1 MNWSCLSKRVFSLFF
16 VAVVVG
22 ALWLR
27 VHDIANRPFHND
39 EGVNYFF
46 IEQLRELGYY
56 PYSHENYHGPSYF
69 YLTGLVTALL
79 GDSELGMRGSAI
91 LVGTLTLPLLLLLL
105 PFGRG
110 FVLLS
115 ALLFAL
121 SPSLTFYSRYAIHE
135 TLFLFAGLGGGI
147 ALYRWLREQRVCWLY
162 FGAVLLGVF
171 IATKETF
178 IITLFSLLLAA
189 LSLGGWRA
197 KAALV
202 RSQWQHVCWAVLL
215 AVIVT
220 FGFFTGLFRWMVGLR
235 EMLLAVPQWIGRG
248 HGDTGHFKPFEYYA
262 KIFLQTEPVVFLAV
276 VLPLVALL
284 VQRWWPA
291 LQPSSALPAKS
302 VSGKKGGGKP
312 PQPAPAMPPAATST
326 PIDASDELLFIRYLS
341 VWAATSFLVYS
352 AVQYKTPWLIINLT
366 APLLLC
372 AAWWMAR
379 LGAGTFRFR
388 FAYVGVGLL
397 AVVLQGARMV
407 EYVFQL
413 PYGSGNPFSYVHTT
427 AGMVELMSD
436 IERYWE
442 KHPGAMVLIG
452 VNGYWPLPYYVRNH
466 KQLVHYVSSDDVSA
480 YKDRYDILVMDRSV
494 DWQDG
499 GWARKYYRLS
509 DVQESHTFFRR
520 HE

>member
-1 MNWSCLSKRVFSLFF
+1 MVKIGLSRRVFSLLF
-16 VAVVVG
+16 VAVVVST
-22 ALWLR
+22 LWLR
-27 VHDIANRPFHND
+27 VHDIANRPLHND

-46 IEQLRELGYY
+46 IEQLRDLGYY

-79 GDSELGMRGSAI
+79 GDAELGLRGSAI
-91 LVGTLTLPLLLLLL
+91 LVGTLTVPLLLLLL
-105 PFGRG
+105 PFGRA

-115 ALLFAL
+115 AVLFAL
-121 SPSLTFYSRYAIHE
+121 SPSLTFYARYAIHE

-147 ALYRWLREQRVCWLY
+147 SLFRWLREERALWLY
-162 FGAVLLGVF
+162 LGALFLGVF

-178 IITLFSLLLAA
+178 IITLFSLGLAT
-189 LSLGGWRA
+189 LSLGDWRA

-202 RSQWQHVCWAVLL
+202 RAQWQHVCWAILL

-220 FGFFTGLFRWMVGLR
+220 FAFFTGLFRWMVGLR

-248 HGDTGHFKPFEYYA
+248 HGDTGHFKPFWYYGNM
-262 KIFLQTEPVVFLAV
+262 FLQAEPVVLLAV
-276 VLPLVALL
+276 LLPGVALL
-284 VQRWWPA
+284 IQ
-291 LQPSSALPAKS
+291 QFSSAGRRA
-302 VSGKKGGGKP
+302 VVP
-312 PQPAPAMPPAATST
+312 PVGPAPRKNLKKRSVESASVESTATTVS
-326 PIDASDELLFIRYLS
+326 PKRSSSDLLFIRYLS
-341 VWAATSFLVYS
+341 VWAVTSFVVYS

-372 AAWWMAR
+372 SAWWSVR
-379 LGAGTFRFR
+379 LSSASRPWRLAF
-388 FAYVGVGLL
+388 VGVGVF
-397 AVVLQGARMV
+397 ACVLQGAKMA
-407 EYVFQL
+407 EYVFRM
-413 PYGSGNPFSYVHTT
+413 PYGNGNPFSYVHTT

-466 KQLVHYVSSDDVSA
+466 KQLVHYVSSDDVHA

-520 HE
+520 RE